1 MALVLDHVHA
11 TWLLVETRIEDG
23 LEVNGQELVR
33 VSLLAHSVA
42 APNSGKGADDWTG
55 VGAFSF
61 GELLYEVCVTAL
73 VTCFGLALALIGV
86 VLGET
91 EGVKG

>member
-1 MALVLDHVHA
+1 MTLVLDHVHA

-42 APNSGKGADDWTG
+42 APNSGKRTDNWPG

-86 VLGET
+86 VLGQT
-91 EGVKG
+91 ECVKG